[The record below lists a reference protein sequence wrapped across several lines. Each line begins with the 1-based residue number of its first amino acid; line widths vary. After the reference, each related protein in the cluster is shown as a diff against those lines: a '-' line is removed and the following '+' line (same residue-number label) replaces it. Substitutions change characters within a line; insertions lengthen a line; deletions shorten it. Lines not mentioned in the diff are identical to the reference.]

1 MAVNPRINP
10 PTRDPKE
17 RVKDFMPCLFPY
29 SDEEAIK
36 EASRCLNCKNPTC
49 VEGCPINNP
58 IPEFI
63 SLIKEGKFLD
73 AAKLIMQ
80 KGDLMPSI
88 CGRVCQHEKQCEG
101 ACVLNKVG
109 EPVAIGAL
117 EFFVGDKL
125 LEAALSNACQ
135 GSCCTNTLKNGK
147 KVAVVG
153 SGPASFACA
162 FDLLNMG
169 YNVDIYE
176 KYKGILGGVPKY
188 GIPDF
193 RLDRKIVDKYMKLLK
208 KKGARFIDGCEIG
221 KDKLLKDL
229 LKEYDAVF
237 LGAGAN
243 KPYGMG
249 VKGEDLKG
257 IYFALD
263 FLFRAKFDQEN
274 LRQEL
279 GKRLVVVGGG
289 FTAIDVAR
297 TAVRLGVEEV
307 IIVYR
312 RTQKEMPAGE
322 KEVKEA
328 VEEGVKIWELHN
340 PVEFIGENGKLT
352 KVRLIKMKLGEPDSS
367 GRRRP
372 IPIEG
377 SEFEV
382 DVDNVVLAIGQEPDL
397 QTIIK
402 GMEDEIKYH
411 EKWNCLIVDENQMT
425 NIPGL
430 FAGGDIVRGSYNVIC
445 AILDG
450 RKAAKGIDNYLKN
463 NS

>member
-1 MAVNPRINP
+1 MKANKRINP

-17 RVKDFMPCLFPY
+17 RIKDFLPCVLPY
-29 SDEEAIK
+29 SEEDAIK
-36 EASRCLNCKNPTC
+36 EASRCLDCKDPLC
-49 VEGCPINNP
+49 VNGCPINNP

-63 SLIKEGKFLD
+63 NLIKEGKFLE
-73 AAKLIMQ
+73 AAQLIVE
-80 KGDLMPSI
+80 KGDVMPSV

-101 ACVLNKVG
+101 ACILNKVG

-125 LEAALSNACQ
+125 LKELVENKV
-135 GSCCTNTLKNGK
+135 SCVAKEKKGK
-147 KVAVVG
+147 KVALVG

-169 YNVDIYE
+169 YEVDIYE

-193 RLDRKIVDKYMKLLK
+193 RLERKIVDMYMKLLEN
-208 KKGARFIDGCEIG
+208 KGARFIDGCEIG

-249 VKGEDLKG
+249 IKGEDLKG
-257 IYFALD
+257 VYLALD
-263 FLFRAKFDQEN
+263 FLFRSKFDQEN
-274 LRQEL
+274 LKKEL
-279 GKRLVVVGGG
+279 GKKLIVVGGG

-297 TAVRLGVEEV
+297 TAVRLGVEKV

-328 VEEGVKIWELHN
+328 LEEGVEIWELHN
-340 PVEFIGENGKLT
+340 PVEFIGENGKLK
-352 KVRLIKMKLGEPDSS
+352 KVKLIKMRLGEPDSS

-382 DVDNVVLAIGQEPDL
+382 EVDNVVLAIGQEPDL
-397 QTIIK
+397 KTILK
-402 GMEDEIKYH
+402 GMENEVKYH
-411 EKWNCLIVDENQMT
+411 KKWNCLIVDENQMT
-425 NIPGL
+425 NVPGL
-430 FAGGDIVRGSYNVIC
+430 FAGGDIVRGSYNVIS

-450 RKAAKGIDNYLKN
+450 RKAAKGIDKYLSNK
-463 NS
+463 